1 LFLSLPPLLASL
13 LAPKGVAGRA
23 RVAQAF
29 EKYIAANG
37 HTASSQLIEARQKIL
52 ESVLSIQDRARSE
65 VTNGLA
71 IIGNTAPVAFWV
83 VWHVFSDQG
92 LLERVREQVESILTV
107 STSQSGNGE
116 AKDASTT
123 VKTIPTSALKEIPL
137 LFSLIQ
143 ETIRYRARGTGPR
156 FALDDVILT
165 SDASEFHIEKGA
177 TVMLAHQGM
186 NQNPHVW
193 GSDAGQ
199 FVPERFLPGGK
210 SKVPAN
216 AFRGFGGGANACPG
230 KSFALHEIAAWVAM
244 LVCRFDLVPVGGEG
258 KGKGEG
264 VWREPGQDEGNMA
277 REHPAPK
284 RKVMVRIV
292 PRREAETVVWR
303 FG

>member
-1 LFLSLPPLLASL
+1 
-13 LAPKGVAGRA
+13 V
-23 RVAQAF
+23 QAF
-29 EKYIAANG
+29 EKYITANG
-37 HTASSQLIEARQKIL
+37 HTTSSQLIEARQKIL
-52 ESVLSIQDRARSE
+52 EPVLSIQDRARSE

-83 VWHVFSDQG
+83 VWHVFSDPG
-92 LLERVREQVESILTV
+92 LLERVREQVESIVTV
-107 STSQSGNGE
+107 SRSGKGE
-116 AKDASTT
+116 S
-123 VKTIPTSALKEIPL
+123 KTIPTSALKEIPL

-156 FALDDVILT
+156 FALDDVVLT
-165 SDASEFHIEKGA
+165 SDSTEFHIEKGA
-177 TVMLAHQGM
+177 TVILAHQGM
-186 NQNPHVW
+186 HQNPHVW

-199 FVPERFLPGGK
+199 FVPERFLPGSK

-230 KSFALHEIAAWVAM
+230 KSFAMHEIAALVAM
-244 LVCRFDLVPVGGEG
+244 LVCRFVLVPVGGEG

-292 PRREAETVVWR
+292 PRRGAERVVWR